1 MQEVLGKTIPQTPLP
16 KGVKSMTEIELI
28 KLAQKRDKQKQL
40 WMLLSSPS
48 YDLAKWDYWIDYIRA
63 NKN

>member
-1 MQEVLGKTIPQTPLP
+1 
-16 KGVKSMTEIELI
+16 MTEIELI